1 MSKAPPST
9 TEPAA
14 AVVAVGETVF
24 IRATVEKVL
33 DDGSLQL
40 AVEREH
46 GPVRIIAPADAVKGR
61 DG

>member
-9 TEPAA
+9 TEPVA
-14 AVVAVGETVF
+14 AVGEVVF

-61 DG
+61 A